1 MRKLAFVAV
10 ALLCMGAAPPQPSPS
25 QPAAPAAAAPDATAS
40 NVLRPQQ
47 GLPGEIVLT
56 PPAHCLL
63 DTAPRRADGQTLA
76 PRRLDQLPQANLSL
90 TVMRE
95 VNGCPQ
101 ATIVREGIGGP
112 AFRAETQPGR

>member
-1 MRKLAFVAV
+1 MRNLAFIPVAV
-10 ALLCMGAAPPQPSPS
+10 LCIG
-25 QPAAPAAAAPDATAS
+25 AAAPQPAPSQSTPAPSTAGAAAS
-40 NVLRPQQ
+40 KSLTPRP
-47 GLPGEIVLT
+47 GLPGEIVLSA
-56 PPAHCLL
+56 PSHCL
-63 DTAPRRADGQTLA
+63 DAEPRIASGQTLG

-112 AFRAETQPGR
+112 AFRAETQPDR